1 MTLMIDFPFP
11 GLEPWVEHFQ
21 SIELPV
27 LRHTM
32 HQLAELRDDA
42 ERINTRKLAAVIEND
57 PLMTLRVFQYM
68 AAHRGKNQAVELTT
82 VERALMMIGT
92 QKFFTDFQD
101 LPIIEQQLKGYPK
114 AMLGLLKVMARSRQA
129 AAWAK
134 DWALLRQNP
143 AYGEIMLAALLHD
156 FTEILMWCFAPALA
170 TRIRERHAAAPHLR
184 TAMLQNEEYGVVLDE
199 LTVELAGLWGLPQL
213 LVTLMNPANA
223 NSPNVRNVKLAVDF
237 ARHTAN
243 GWHDAALPD
252 DFREIESFLHQGHS
266 NFLER
271 VGAPEEMIVAA
282 RLAEESA
289 NPLASS

>member
-11 GLEPWVEHFQ
+11 GVEPWVEHFKEVE
-21 SIELPV
+21 IPV

-32 HQLAELRDDA
+32 HQLGELRDAA

-68 AAHRGKNQAVELTT
+68 AAHRSKSQEVELTT

-92 QKFFTDFQD
+92 QKFFADFQD

-114 AMLGLLKVMARSRQA
+114 AMLGLLKLMARSRQA

-143 AYGEIMLAALLHD
+143 AFEEIMLAALLHD
-156 FTEILMWCFAPALA
+156 FTELLMCCFAPSLV
-170 TRIRERHAAAPHLR
+170 TRVKDRQAAAPQLR
-184 TAMLQNEEYGVVLDE
+184 TAAVQNEEYGVVLDE
-199 LTVELAGLWGLPQL
+199 LTVELATLWGLPQL
-213 LVTLMNPANA
+213 LVTLINPANA
-223 NSPNVRNVKLAVDF
+223 NSANVMNVKLAVDF

-243 GWHDAALPD
+243 GWNNPALPD
-252 DFREIESFLHQGHS
+252 DCREIEAFLHQGHS

-271 VGAPEEMIVAA
+271 VGAPDELIAAA
-282 RLAEESA
+282 RQAEA
-289 NPLASS
+289 NEDPLAS

>member
-11 GLEPWVEHFQ
+11 GLEPWVEHFKEV
-21 SIELPV
+21 ELPV

-32 HQLAELRDDA
+32 HQLGELRADA
-42 ERINTRKLAAVIEND
+42 ERINTRKLAAIIEND

-68 AAHRGKNQAVELTT
+68 AAHRSRRQAVELTT

-92 QKFFTDFQD
+92 QKFFADFQD

-143 AYGEIMLAALLHD
+143 AFEEIMLAALLHD
-156 FTEILMWCFAPALA
+156 FTEVLMWCFAPALA
-170 TRIRERHAAAPHLR
+170 VRLKERQAAQPHLR
-184 TAMLQNEEYGVVLDE
+184 TATLQNEEYGVVLDE
-199 LTVELAGLWGLPQL
+199 LTVELAGQWGLPQL
-213 LVTLMNPANA
+213 LLTLMNPANA
-223 NSPNVRNVKLAVDF
+223 NSPNVRNVKLAVDL

-243 GWHDAALPD
+243 GWDDAALPD

-266 NFLER
+266 HFLER
-271 VGAPEEMIVAA
+271 VGAPDEMIAAA
-282 RLAEESA
+282 RKSEESA
-289 NPLASS
+289 DPLAS

>member
-11 GLEPWVEHFQ
+11 GLEPWVEHFKEV
-21 SIELPV
+21 ELPV

-42 ERINTRKLAAVIEND
+42 DRINTRKLAAIIEND
-57 PLMTLRVFQYM
+57 PLMTVRVFQYM
-68 AAHRGKNQAVELTT
+68 ATHRSQRQAVELTT

-129 AAWAK
+129 AAWAR

-143 AYGEIMLAALLHD
+143 AFEEIMLAALLHD
-156 FTEILMWCFAPALA
+156 FAEMLMWCFAPSLA
-170 TRIRERHAAAPHLR
+170 TRLKERQTANPLLR
-184 TAMLQNEEYGVVLDE
+184 TAALQNEEYGVVLDE
-199 LTVELAGLWGLPQL
+199 LTVELATLWRLPEL

-223 NSPNVRNVKLAVDF
+223 NSPNVMNVKLAVDF
-237 ARHTAN
+237 ARHTAK
-243 GWHDAALPD
+243 GWNDAALPD
-252 DFREIESFLHQGHS
+252 DYRAIEAFLHQGHS

-271 VGAPEEMIVAA
+271 VGAPEELIAAA
-282 RLAEESA
+282 RQAEERA
-289 NPLASS
+289 DPLIS

>member
-11 GLEPWVEHFQ
+11 GLEPWVEHYKEV
-21 SIELPV
+21 ELPV

-32 HQLAELRDDA
+32 SQLAELREDA

-68 AAHRGKNQAVELTT
+68 AAHRSKRQSAELTT

-92 QKFFTDFQD
+92 QKFFADFHD

-129 AAWAK
+129 AAWAR

-143 AYGEIMLAALLHD
+143 AFEEIMLASLLHD
-156 FTEILMWCFAPALA
+156 FTEILMWCFAPSLA
-170 TRIRERHAAAPHLR
+170 TRFKERQLAAPHLR
-184 TAMLQNEEYGVVLDE
+184 SAALQNEEYGVVLDE
-199 LTVELAGLWGLPQL
+199 LTIELATLWGLPQL
-213 LVTLMNPANA
+213 LVTLIDPVNA
-223 NSPNVRNVKLAVDF
+223 NSPNVLNVKLAVDF
-237 ARHTAN
+237 ARHTEK
-243 GWHDAALPD
+243 GWNNPALPD
-252 DFREIESFLHQGHS
+252 DYRAIETFLHQGHS

-271 VGAPEEMIVAA
+271 VGAPDELIAAA
-282 RLAEESA
+282 RKAEEA
-289 NPLASS
+289 GDLLAP

>member
-11 GLEPWVEHFQ
+11 GVEPWVEHFKEVD
-21 SIELPV
+21 IPV

-32 HQLAELRDDA
+32 HQLGELRDAA

-68 AAHRGKNQAVELTT
+68 AAHRSKSQEVELTT

-92 QKFFTDFQD
+92 QKFFADFQD

-114 AMLGLLKVMARSRQA
+114 AMLGLLKLMARSRQA

-143 AYGEIMLAALLHD
+143 AFEEIMLAALLHD
-156 FTEILMWCFAPALA
+156 FTELLMCCFAPSLV
-170 TRIRERHAAAPHLR
+170 TRVKERQAAAPQLR
-184 TAMLQNEEYGVVLDE
+184 TAAVQNEEYGVVLDE
-199 LTVELAGLWGLPQL
+199 LTVELATLWGLPQL
-213 LVTLMNPANA
+213 LVTLINPANA
-223 NSPNVRNVKLAVDF
+223 NSANVMNVKLAVDF

-243 GWHDAALPD
+243 GWNNAALPD
-252 DFREIESFLHQGHS
+252 DCREIEAFLHQGHS

-271 VGAPEEMIVAA
+271 VGAPDELIAAA
-282 RLAEESA
+282 RQAEA
-289 NPLASS
+289 NEDPLAS